1 MLLVRRIAAVLLG
14 VAAVA
19 VWFGM
24 RPSAASPTADFAS
37 KIDSAMADYKV
48 NNSSTSSAPQQQV
61 VNGWAAKDL
70 LEVIARAQNAAL
82 SPQSSP
88 RDDRVPAE
96 LMLCVL
102 GLAVLALTT
111 PRPKNP
117 AGVTTASAPAGPV
130 QPVLSPDPPTFAT
143 PS

>member
-1 MLLVRRIAAVLLG
+1 MLVVRRIAAVLLG

-24 RPSAASPTADFAS
+24 RPAAASPTADFAS
-37 KIDSAMADYKV
+37 NIDSAMADYKA
-48 NNSSTSSAPQQQV
+48 NNASTSSAPQQQV

-82 SPQSSP
+82 SPQSAP
-88 RDDRVPAE
+88 RDDRIPAE

-111 PRPKNP
+111 PHPKNP
-117 AGVTTASAPAGPV
+117 TRVTTTSAPAGTV
-130 QPVLSPDPPTFAT
+130 QPVLPREPQTPAT
-143 PS
+143 LS

>member
-1 MLLVRRIAAVLLG
+1 MLLVRRIAGVLLG
-14 VAAVA
+14 VAAIA

-24 RPSAASPTADFAS
+24 RPSAASPTVDFS
-37 KIDSAMADYKV
+37 SNIDSAMADFKA
-48 NNSSTSSAPQQQV
+48 NNGSARSAPQQQV

-82 SPQSSP
+82 SPDSAP
-88 RDDRVPAE
+88 RDDRIPAE

-102 GLAVLALTT
+102 GLGVLALTT

-117 AGVTTASAPAGPV
+117 AGVTTTTAPLRTV
-130 QPVLSPDPPTFAT
+130 
-143 PS
+143 